1 MSMTIEDRAQV
12 EVGLGEVM
20 VPNKITRQESM
31 EDE

>member
-20 VPNKITRQESM
+20 VPNEKKKTRINGR
-31 EDE
+31 